1 MVKTLVSVFITL
13 GILIG
18 LSIFELCYVQNS
30 FDEFQELLNSLRQ
43 KTISEIATQ
52 EDGKVVRQYWD
63 DKKKT
68 MHIWLP
74 HTSLQEIDLQL
85 DEAIAFLY
93 EQEYA
98 DALPKIEVVIGL
110 ANNIPQSYELTFKNI
125 F

>member
-110 ANNIPQSYELTFKNI
+110 ANNIPQSYELIFKNI

>member
-68 MHIWLP
+68 MHVWLP

-85 DEAIAFLY
+85 DEAVAFLY
-93 EQEYA
+93 EKEYT

-110 ANNIPQSYELTFKNI
+110 SNNIPKSYELTFKNI